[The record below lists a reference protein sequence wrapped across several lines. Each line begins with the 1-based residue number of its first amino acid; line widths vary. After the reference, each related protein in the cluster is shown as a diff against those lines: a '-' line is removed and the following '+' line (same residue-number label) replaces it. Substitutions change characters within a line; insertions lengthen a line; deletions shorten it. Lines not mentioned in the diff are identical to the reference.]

1 MDPDLQADAPDLD
14 SHRGLPLPTVTS
26 RPSHMPLA
34 ALVFA
39 FVGLLLT
46 IGGAL
51 GAIALRIVDPVP
63 VVPSTFGFADLSL
76 VSFGVL
82 GISFASV
89 GALLVVR
96 LPGNAV
102 GWCMVVIGAS
112 YALAALAAAITFS
125 AVADGPS
132 GAASAGMAAWLAVL
146 FAMVGGLIFGLGLI
160 FPTGRGATP
169 AWDRFVVI
177 AAVAYPIV
185 IVVFFLVRP
194 GPLQT
199 FPTIDNP
206 FGFGPDLRPIF
217 GSQPSQAIAAVS
229 SFVAPVVVWSMVVRY
244 RRADAVGR
252 QQLKWFVVSLVAAVG
267 GMVAAAL
274 ASILTD
280 RPPEAGL
287 ALFGFAGTL
296 VPVAIGIAM
305 LRYRLYD
312 IDRIVSNA
320 IGYGLV
326 TVALFG
332 IFFAVNVTLV
342 SNVSP
347 LVEDSGIAVAASTLL
362 VAALFNPLR
371 VRVQRGVD
379 RRFHRARY
387 DADRMVAEFSGRL
400 RDEVEITRLRQDIL
414 DVVDR
419 SVAPSEVGLWLRPG
433 SAR

>member
-1 MDPDLQADAPDLD
+1 MTAKSAGSQP
-14 SHRGLPLPTVTS
+14 S
-26 RPSHMPLA
+26 RAPLA

-39 FVGLLLT
+39 VAGLVLT
-46 IGGAL
+46 IAGAL
-51 GAIALRIVDPVP
+51 VAVALRIADPVP
-63 VVPSTFGFADLSL
+63 VVPSTFGFTDLSL

-82 GISFASV
+82 GISFAAV

-96 LPGNAV
+96 LPSNAV

-112 YALAALAAAITFS
+112 YALAALGAAVTFS

-132 GAASAGMAAWLAVL
+132 GSANAGLAGWFTVL
-146 FAMVGGLIFGLGLI
+146 FSMIGGLIFGLGLI

-169 AWDRFVVI
+169 ARDRFVVI
-177 AAVAYPIV
+177 AAVVAPIV
-185 IVVFFLVRP
+185 IFVFFLARP
-194 GPLQT
+194 GPLQIFT
-199 FPTIDNP
+199 SIYNP

-217 GSQPSQAIAAVS
+217 GPQPSQAIASVS
-229 SFVAPVVVWSMVVRY
+229 ALIAPVVVWSMVVRY
-244 RRADAVGR
+244 RLADAVGR
-252 QQLKWFVVSLVAAVG
+252 QQLKWFVVSLVVAVG

-274 ASILTD
+274 ASTVTD

-287 ALFGFAGTL
+287 ALFGFAGAL
-296 VPVAIGIAM
+296 VPIAIGIAI

-326 TVALFG
+326 TIVLFG
-332 IFFAVNVTLV
+332 VFAAVNITLV
-342 SNVSP
+342 ATVSSQAGNSE
-347 LVEDSGIAVAASTLL
+347 VVVAASTLL

-387 DADRMVAEFSGRL
+387 DAERMVAEFSGRL
-400 RDEVEITRLRQDIL
+400 RDEVEITRLRLDIL

-419 SVAPSEVGLWLRPG
+419 SVEPSEVSLWLRPG
-433 SAR
+433 PAR

>member
-1 MDPDLQADAPDLD
+1 MT
-14 SHRGLPLPTVTS
+14 GVTAGSPALHPS
-26 RPSHMPLA
+26 RAPLA
-34 ALVFA
+34 ARIFAVAGLV
-39 FVGLLLT
+39 LT
-46 IGGAL
+46 IAGAL

-63 VVPSTFGFADLSL
+63 VIPSTFGFADLSL

-82 GISFASV
+82 GVMFAAV

-112 YALAALAAAITFS
+112 YGLAALAAAITFS

-132 GAASAGMAAWLAVL
+132 GAANAGLAAWFAVL
-146 FAMVGGLIFGLGLI
+146 FAMVGVLIVVLGLI

-169 AWDRFVVI
+169 AWDRFLAILGI
-177 AAVAYPIV
+177 AFPFV
-185 IVVFFLVRP
+185 IVVFFLARP
-194 GPLQT
+194 GPLQI

-217 GSQPSQAIAAVS
+217 GPQAPQAIAPLSALL
-229 SFVAPVVVWSMVVRY
+229 APVVVWSMVVRY
-244 RRADAVGR
+244 RRSDTVGR
-252 QQLKWFVVSLVAAVG
+252 QQLKWFAVSLIAAVS
-267 GMVAAAL
+267 AL
-274 ASILTD
+274 AVTTFVSALTD
-280 RPPEAGL
+280 RPPEAGI
-287 ALFGFAGTL
+287 ALFGFAGAL
-296 VPVAIGIAM
+296 VPVAIGIAI

-342 SNVSP
+342 SNVSS
-347 LVEDSGIAVAASTLL
+347 LAGNSGIVVAATTLL

-371 VRVQRGVD
+371 IRVQRRVD

-414 DVVDR
+414 EVVDR
-419 SVAPSEVGLWLRPG
+419 SVEPAGVGLWLRPG
-433 SAR
+433 PAR

>member
-1 MDPDLQADAPDLD
+1 MAQAWGVAVT
-14 SHRGLPLPTVTS
+14 SGQARQAPLPA
-26 RPSHMPLA
+26 R
-34 ALVFA
+34 VFA
-39 FVGLLLT
+39 VAGLVLT
-46 IGGAL
+46 VGGAL
-51 GAIALRIVDPVP
+51 GAIALRIADPVP

-82 GISFASV
+82 GISFAAV

-132 GAASAGMAAWLAVL
+132 DAANAGLAAWFAVL
-146 FAMVGGLIFGLGLI
+146 FSMVGGLIFVLGLI

-177 AAVAYPIV
+177 GAIAFPVL
-185 IVVFFLVRP
+185 IVVFFLLRP
-194 GPLQT
+194 GPLQV

-206 FGFGPDLRPIF
+206 FAFGPDLRPIF
-217 GSQPSQAIAAVS
+217 GPQPSGAIASVS
-229 SFVAPVVVWSMVVRY
+229 ALLAPVVVWSMVARY
-244 RRADAVGR
+244 RRSDAVGR
-252 QQLKWFVVSLVAAVG
+252 QQLKWFAVSLVAAVG
-267 GMVAAAL
+267 GMAMAAL
-274 ASILTD
+274 ASTLTD
-280 RPPEAGL
+280 RPPEAAL
-287 ALFGFAGTL
+287 ALFGFAGAL
-296 VPVAIGIAM
+296 VPIAIGIAI

-312 IDRIVSNA
+312 IDSIVSNA

-347 LVEDSGIAVAASTLL
+347 LVEDSGIAVAASTLV

-387 DADRMVAEFSGRL
+387 DAQGMVADFSARL
-400 RDEVEITRLRQDIL
+400 RDEVEIARLRQDIL
-414 DVVDR
+414 EVVDR
-419 SVAPSEVGLWLRPG
+419 SVAPSAVGLWLRPG
-433 SAR
+433 PVR